1 MKKDEHGVTDL
12 YGTPQQ
18 MPPELQT
25 PENKK
30 EQILSALKAFAW
42 FLVSFL
48 LVIAVYKLVIGYMM
62 RGTKGSD
69 SSSAPQS
76 AVCQTLQGRGELL

>member
-1 MKKDEHGVTDL
+1 MKQDEYGVTDL
-12 YGTPQQ
+12 YGAPQQ
-18 MPPELQT
+18 MPSELQT

-42 FLVSFL
+42 FLVTFL

-62 RGTKGSD
+62 RDVKDSNA
-69 SSSAPQS
+69 SSSPQS
-76 AVCQTLQGRGELL
+76 AVCLRLQERGKML

>member
-1 MKKDEHGVTDL
+1 MKQDEYGVTDL
-12 YGTPQQ
+12 YGAPQQ

-42 FLVSFL
+42 FLVTFL
-48 LVIAVYKLVIGYMM
+48 LVIAAYKLVIGYMM
-62 RGTKGSD
+62 RDVKD
-69 SSSAPQS
+69 SNASSVPQS
-76 AVCQTLQGRGELL
+76 AVCQMLQERGEML

>member
-1 MKKDEHGVTDL
+1 MEKDEHGVTDL
-12 YGTPQQ
+12 YGAPQQ

-42 FLVSFL
+42 FLVTFL
-48 LVIAVYKLVIGYMM
+48 LVIAIYKLVIGYMM
-62 RGTKGSD
+62 RGGKD
-69 SSSAPQS
+69 PEPSSIPQS
-76 AVCQTLQGRGELL
+76 AVCQMLQERGEFL